1 MKTILEPLH
10 KPVLSRRAF
19 LGRMASW
26 LALTFLVIMVSL
38 GMGMIG
44 YHVLESMPWVD
55 AFFNAAMILGGMG
68 PAGVMTT
75 DAGKIF
81 AGLYAL
87 YCGVLLLFCGGMLLV
102 PVFHRVLH
110 RFHADR

>member
-10 KPVLSRRAF
+10 KPVLSRKAF
-19 LGRMASW
+19 LGRLAIWGGVTVVLMLAS
-26 LALTFLVIMVSL
+26 LLVGMV
-38 GMGMIG
+38 G
-44 YHVLESMPWVD
+44 YHGFEGMPWID

-75 DAGKIF
+75 DAGKLF

-87 YCGVLLLFCGGMLLV
+87 YCGILFLFCGGMLLV

>member
-1 MKTILEPLH
+1 M
-10 KPVLSRRAF
+10 LSRKAF

-26 LALTFLVIMVSL
+26 LGMTFLVMGVSL
-38 GMGMIG
+38 GVGMVG
-44 YHVLESMPWVD
+44 YHIFESMPWVD

-68 PAGVMTT
+68 PAGTLTT

-87 YCGVLLLFCGGMLLV
+87 YCGILLLFCGGLLLV

-110 RFHADR
+110 YFHGDR